1 MVKWIGLVL
10 MTPKTCD
17 NHGQR
22 DKQTEFI
29 NRVKRE
35 QISLR
40 TKLVISFNWVKIWSK
55 KVLFLSYLSFETKK
69 KFWVGGLSKNLVK
82 PWA

>member
-10 MTPKTCD
+10 MTPKTCT

-22 DKQTEFI
+22 HKQTEFI

-35 QISLR
+35 QISLK
-40 TKLVISFNWVKIWSK
+40 TILGLTILEIF
-55 KVLFLSYLSFETKK
+55 FEERLAKQEIGRK
-69 KFWVGGLSKNLVK
+69 SLE
-82 PWA
+82 

>member
-1 MVKWIGLVL
+1 MIILTTSKKVAWGRKVFKLYCMVKGIGLVL

-40 TKLVISFNWVKIWSK
+40 TKLVISFNPGKINAN
-55 KVLFLSYLSFETKK
+55 VI
-69 KFWVGGLSKNLVK
+69 
-82 PWA
+82 

>member
-1 MVKWIGLVL
+1 MCGVKKITQDMVKWIGLVL
-10 MTPKTCD
+10 MISKTCD

-22 DKQTEFI
+22 DKQTEFK

-40 TKLVISFNWVKIWSK
+40 TK
-55 KVLFLSYLSFETKK
+55 
-69 KFWVGGLSKNLVK
+69 
-82 PWA
+82 